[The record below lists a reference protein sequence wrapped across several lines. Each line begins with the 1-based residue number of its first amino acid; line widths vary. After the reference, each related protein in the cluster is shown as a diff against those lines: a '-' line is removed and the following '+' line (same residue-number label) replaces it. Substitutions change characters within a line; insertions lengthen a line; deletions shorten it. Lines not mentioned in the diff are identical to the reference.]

1 MCALG
6 TGVQTCALPISTAR
20 RGAASSGGNF
30 QQGADAVAG
39 PGWSSCH
46 VMLAYQFAKNTAITA
61 RQRDFAGSLP
71 PGNELYPAIRHH
83 RATLRCGQKIA
94 AAVRSVYDIFFSA
107 CRPRPEDRKR
117 VVEGKRG
124 AGRV

>member
-39 PGWSSCH
+39 TGWSSGH

-71 PGNELYPAIRHH
+71 QGHDLYPAIRQHSTIFSG
-83 RATLRCGQKIA
+83 RQTLGPGVQFAIE
-94 AAVRSVYDIFFSA
+94 IFFS
-107 CRPRPEDRKR
+107 
-117 VVEGKRG
+117 
-124 AGRV
+124 